1 MRGTACLTAQLRS
14 SFPRAPSTLGL
25 RSRLPSPRLCRCGTY
40 LPASRPPAGHS
51 SVRAHGHLVAG
62 SRRGDPRLRNGERG
76 CGGFRRARWFPS
88 TVRGPAV
95 AEFRETCLHSERPRC
110 GLLSYLTNLFSNCIV
125 SERCPLPSPCSS
137 NPMTCAW
144 RCRRCAGHCSNDCV
158 PPPRQPPSS
167 RPSSRSVVSASITTC
182 VPSREPA

>member
-1 MRGTACLTAQLRS
+1 MSDRTAPIELSAGAVDPRS
-14 SFPRAPSTLGL
+14 AIAPTLASTLPL
-25 RSRLPSPRLCRCGTY
+25 RDVYPRRVRR
-40 LPASRPPAGHS
+40 PAIP